1 MTAQVEADASL
12 GTAEEPKLLGTV
24 VNLTVKHGK
33 ATHKFEFG
41 LDNTVEDLKL
51 RLEGLTNVDRSMQ
64 KLMYKGAL
72 KEGTLAANKVKN
84 KAKLKLIGNPLDKV
98 MSIVA
103 ATQNDANKATNDKI
117 IGFEDELKKEKD
129 EDGDSGPWKDMKE
142 HKKVLDMG
150 VPEGTGVGNKSL
162 RLRLPSSPLLVRGMD
177 GQPVRIVFRMQIT
190 PPQVWLQSVTRTK
203 KIPLAQV
210 HSIKCEDIED
220 GNYVI
225 MALQLGKTSKSR
237 IYLYF
242 VPKQYVEALKTE
254 IVGFT
259 G

>member
-1 MTAQVEADASL
+1 MQCDDATTRRRCERRRRHHQDHGDNDGAS
-12 GTAEEPKLLGTV
+12 GGRRFPGNGGAKLLGTV

-72 KEGTLAANKVKN
+72 KEGTLAKNKVKN

-103 ATQNDANKATNDKI
+103 ATQNDANKETNDKI

-177 GQPVRIVFRMQIT
+177 GQPVRIVFQI
-190 PPQVWLQSVTRTK
+190 PDYAHRKYGCNP
-203 KIPLAQV
+203 
-210 HSIKCEDIED
+210 
-220 GNYVI
+220 
-225 MALQLGKTSKSR
+225 
-237 IYLYF
+237 
-242 VPKQYVEALKTE
+242 
-254 IVGFT
+254 
-259 G
+259 